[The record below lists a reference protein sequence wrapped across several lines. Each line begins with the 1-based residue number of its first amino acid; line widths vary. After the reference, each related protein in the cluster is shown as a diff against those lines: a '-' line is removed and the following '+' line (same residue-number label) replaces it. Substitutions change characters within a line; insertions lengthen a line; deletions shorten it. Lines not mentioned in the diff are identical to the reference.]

1 MSKTVSL
8 PSSTPSIGLKVPTMH
23 TSSSLLISHGK
34 TENVS
39 SLSVA
44 VSKDVAMSVKQA
56 EKEQNSETSSS
67 SGRKKG
73 KKKKPQIMIS
83 DESDNEESVSVENRL
98 TLSTASAGSATVREP
113 QTQHFAGDMMSEIG
127 SQEEEDFDQDE
138 EGEIVVDDNDASSLV
153 LHLNRRFYS
162 TMQDPDH
169 TPHSDTNPAMYT
181 AVQSDSNATKLI
193 IRSKGP
199 SRTAS
204 PLTVDGGKEE
214 RGRKGGKKK
223 KKKKSKH
230 SKPQGGEGGAK
241 PLQLKITIAKLS
253 QEPWQ

>member
-39 SLSVA
+39 SLSLA
-44 VSKDVAMSVKQA
+44 VSKDVAMTVKQA

-73 KKKKPQIMIS
+73 KKKKPQIVIS
-83 DESDNEESVSVENRL
+83 DESDNEESVDNRL
-98 TLSTASAGSATVREP
+98 TLNTASAGSATVLEP
-113 QTQHFAGDMMSEIG
+113 RTQHFAGDMMSEIG

-138 EGEIVVDDNDASSLV
+138 EGEIVVDDNDSSSLV

-162 TMQDPDH
+162 TVQDSDH

-204 PLTVDGGKEE
+204 PLTVDGGNEE

-230 SKPQGGEGGAK
+230 SKPQGESGAK

>member
-1 MSKTVSL
+1 
-8 PSSTPSIGLKVPTMH
+8 
-23 TSSSLLISHGK
+23 
-34 TENVS
+34 
-39 SLSVA
+39 
-44 VSKDVAMSVKQA
+44 MSVKQA
-56 EKEQNSETSSS
+56 EKELNSETSSS
-67 SGRKKG
+67 SVRKKG
-73 KKKKPQIMIS
+73 KKKKPQIVIS
-83 DESDNEESVSVENRL
+83 DESDNEESVSVDNRL

-138 EGEIVVDDNDASSLV
+138 EGEIVVDDNDTSSLV
-153 LHLNRRFYS
+153 LHLNRRFYT
-162 TMQDPDH
+162 TMQESDQ
-169 TPHSDTNPAMYT
+169 TPNSDTNPAMYT

-204 PLTVDGGKEE
+204 PLTVDSGKEE
-214 RGRKGGKKK
+214 RGRKGGKK